1 MEIGRSGMP
10 TVAIVGRPNV
20 GKSSLFNRIIDRR
33 HAIVADEE
41 GTTRDRLVSVV
52 DKYPKKFLL
61 IDTGGL
67 DLRSTDTLIT
77 KVKDQADM
85 AISGADVVLF
95 VVDCNSGLTPTD
107 QMIAD
112 QLRAAN
118 INIILVI
125 NKVDNDNR
133 RNNITEFF
141 NLGFWNYVCV
151 SAHHNIGMDD
161 LYSLVSELL
170 PYESGLVQS
179 NEQDDSIKIA
189 IVGRPNVGKS
199 ALVNAVLGEERTI
212 VSPVAGTTRDAIDSD
227 VVFDDR
233 KLTLIDTAGIRR
245 PGKVGVGIEK
255 FSVLRAMS
263 AVERSDVVL
272 MVADASLLA
281 TSQDIHVAGLAWEMC
296 KGIIVV
302 VNKWDLINN
311 PTEHS
316 QIRAMN
322 RVRDR
327 MHFMSYI
334 PVCFTSALYGEGI
347 DGLLNTVLDLN
358 EERNIEVNNTKLQYA
373 LFTALANHM
382 PKSSKAK
389 TRRGIKIRKMAQVGV
404 NPPTFTVSVNN
415 PELLHFTYKRYL
427 ENQIRKEFGFD
438 RTHLRL
444 IYKKA

>member
-1 MEIGRSGMP
+1 MESSESNMP

-20 GKSSLFNRIIDRR
+20 GKSSLFNRIIDKR
-33 HAIVADEE
+33 HAIVANEE
-41 GTTRDRLVSVV
+41 GTTRDRLVAVV
-52 DKYPKKFLL
+52 DRYPKKFLL

-67 DLRSTDTLIT
+67 DLGSTDHIIT
-77 KVKDQADM
+77 KVKDQARM

-95 VVDCNSGLTPTD
+95 VVDCDAGLTPTD
-107 QMIAD
+107 QTIAD
-112 QLRAAN
+112 QLRTADVN
-118 INIILVI
+118 VILVI
-125 NKVDNDNR
+125 NKVDNDGR
-133 RNNITEFF
+133 RNNIAEFF
-141 NLGFWNYVCV
+141 SLGFWNYVCV

-161 LYSLVSELL
+161 LYGLVSELL
-170 PYESGLVQS
+170 PYSLE
-179 NEQDDSIKIA
+179 DDQEDLEDRSIKIA

-199 ALVNAVLGEERTI
+199 ALVNSILGEERTI
-212 VSPVAGTTRDAIDSD
+212 VSPIAGTTRDAIDSD
-227 VVFDDR
+227 LTFGDR
-233 KLTLIDTAGIRR
+233 QLTLIDTAGIRR

-347 DGLLNTVLDLN
+347 DGLLKTVLDLH
-358 EERNIEVNNTKLQYA
+358 EERNMRVNETKLQYA
-373 LFTALANHM
+373 LFNALANHM
-382 PKSSKAK
+382 PKAPK
-389 TRRGIKIRKMAQVGV
+389 TKSRRGIKIRKMAQVGV

-427 ENQIRKEFGFD
+427 ENQIRRETRFME
-438 RTHLRL
+438 
-444 IYKKA
+444 

>member
-1 MEIGRSGMP
+1 MTSLGSQLP

-20 GKSSLFNRIIDRR
+20 GKSSLFNRVIDRR
-33 HAIVADEE
+33 HAIVANEE

-52 DKYPKKFLL
+52 DRFPKKFMLV
-61 IDTGGL
+61 DTGGL
-67 DLRSTDTLIT
+67 DLGSADTIISQ
-77 KVKDQADM
+77 VKNQADM

-95 VVDCNSGLTPTD
+95 VVDCDAGLTPTD

-112 QLRAAN
+112 RLRTAD
-118 INIILVI
+118 INVILVI
-125 NKVDNDNR
+125 NKVDNDGR
-133 RNNITEFF
+133 RNNISDFF
-141 NLGFWNYVCV
+141 SLGFWNYVCV
-151 SAHHNIGMDD
+151 SAHHNLGMNE
-161 LYSLVSELL
+161 LYELTAELL
-170 PYESGLVQS
+170 PYGNNDLIET
-179 NEQDDSIKIA
+179 QDDSIKIA

-212 VSPVAGTTRDAIDSD
+212 VSPIAGTTRDAIDSD
-227 VVFDDR
+227 LMFDER

-327 MHFMSYI
+327 MHFMNYI

-347 DGLLNTVLDLN
+347 EGLLGTVLDLY
-358 EERNIEVNNTKLQYA
+358 EERHIRVNDTKLQYA
-373 LFTALANHM
+373 LYNALANHM
-382 PKSSKAK
+382 PKAPK
-389 TRRGIKIRKMAQVGV
+389 TKSRRGIKIRKMSQVGV

-427 ENQIRKEFGFD
+427 ENRIRQEFGFD
-438 RTHLRL
+438 RTHLRV
-444 IYKKA
+444 IYKKS

>member
-1 MEIGRSGMP
+1 MESSESNMP

-33 HAIVADEE
+33 HAIVANEE

-52 DKYPKKFLL
+52 DRYEKKFLL
-61 IDTGGL
+61 VDTGGL
-67 DLRSTDTLIT
+67 DLGSTDTLVT
-77 KVKDQADM
+77 KVKEQAGM

-95 VVDCNSGLTPTD
+95 VVDCDSGLTPTD
-107 QMIAD
+107 QLIAE
-112 QLRAAN
+112 QLRTAG

-125 NKVDNDNR
+125 NKVDNDGR
-133 RNNITEFF
+133 RNNIAEFF
-141 NLGFWNYVCV
+141 SMGFWNYVCV

-170 PYESGLVQS
+170 PHEPDASVS
-179 NEQDDSIKIA
+179 NTEDESIKIA

-212 VSPVAGTTRDAIDSD
+212 VSPIAGTTRDAIDSD
-227 VVFDDR
+227 LMFEDR
-233 KLTLIDTAGIRR
+233 QLTLIDTAGIRR

-263 AVERSDVVL
+263 AVERSDVVV

-302 VNKWDLINN
+302 VNKWDLVNN
-311 PTEHS
+311 PTEHA
-316 QIRAMN
+316 QMRAMN

-327 MHFMSYI
+327 MHFMNYI

-347 DGLLNTVLDLN
+347 DGLLATVLDLY
-358 EERNIEVNNTKLQYA
+358 EERNIRVDNTKLQYA
-373 LFTALANHM
+373 LYNALANHM
-382 PKSSKAK
+382 PKAPK
-389 TRRGIKIRKMAQVGV
+389 TKSRRGIKIRKMSQVGV

-427 ENQIRKEFGFD
+427 ENQIRQEFGFN

>member
-1 MEIGRSGMP
+1 M
-10 TVAIVGRPNV
+10 
-20 GKSSLFNRIIDRR
+20 
-33 HAIVADEE
+33 
-41 GTTRDRLVSVV
+41 
-52 DKYPKKFLL
+52 
-61 IDTGGL
+61 
-67 DLRSTDTLIT
+67 
-77 KVKDQADM
+77 
-85 AISGADVVLF
+85 
-95 VVDCNSGLTPTD
+95 
-107 QMIAD
+107 
-112 QLRAAN
+112 
-118 INIILVI
+118 
-125 NKVDNDNR
+125 
-133 RNNITEFF
+133 
-141 NLGFWNYVCV
+141 

-161 LYSLVSELL
+161 LYGLVSELL
-170 PYESGLVQS
+170 PYSLE
-179 NEQDDSIKIA
+179 DDQEDSEDRSIKIA

-199 ALVNAVLGEERTI
+199 ALVNSILGEERTI
-212 VSPVAGTTRDAIDSD
+212 VSPIAGTTRDAIDSD
-227 VVFDDR
+227 LTFGDR
-233 KLTLIDTAGIRR
+233 QLTLIDTAGIRR

-347 DGLLNTVLDLN
+347 DGLLKTVLDLH
-358 EERNIEVNNTKLQYA
+358 EERNMRVNETKLQYA
-373 LFTALANHM
+373 LFNALANHM
-382 PKSSKAK
+382 PKAPK
-389 TRRGIKIRKMAQVGV
+389 TKSRRGIKIRKMAQVGV

-427 ENQIRKEFGFD
+427 ENQIRREFGFD

-444 IYKKA
+444 IYKKG

>member
-1 MEIGRSGMP
+1 MESSESNMP

-20 GKSSLFNRIIDRR
+20 GKSSLFNRIIDKR
-33 HAIVADEE
+33 HAIVANEE
-41 GTTRDRLVSVV
+41 GTTRDRLVAVV
-52 DKYPKKFLL
+52 DRYPKKFLL

-67 DLRSTDTLIT
+67 DLGSTDHIIT
-77 KVKDQADM
+77 KVKDQARM

-95 VVDCNSGLTPTD
+95 VVDCDAGLTPTD
-107 QMIAD
+107 QTIAD
-112 QLRAAN
+112 QLRTADVN
-118 INIILVI
+118 VILVI
-125 NKVDNDNR
+125 NKVDNDGR
-133 RNNITEFF
+133 RNNIAEFF
-141 NLGFWNYVCV
+141 SLGFWNYVCV

-161 LYSLVSELL
+161 LYGLVSELL
-170 PYESGLVQS
+170 PYSLE
-179 NEQDDSIKIA
+179 DDQEDSEDRSIKIA

-199 ALVNAVLGEERTI
+199 ALVNSILGEERTI
-212 VSPVAGTTRDAIDSD
+212 VSPIAGTTRDAIDSD
-227 VVFDDR
+227 LTFGDR
-233 KLTLIDTAGIRR
+233 QLTLIDTAGIRR

-347 DGLLNTVLDLN
+347 DGLL
-358 EERNIEVNNTKLQYA
+358 
-373 LFTALANHM
+373 
-382 PKSSKAK
+382 
-389 TRRGIKIRKMAQVGV
+389 
-404 NPPTFTVSVNN
+404 
-415 PELLHFTYKRYL
+415 
-427 ENQIRKEFGFD
+427 
-438 RTHLRL
+438 
-444 IYKKA
+444 

>member
-1 MEIGRSGMP
+1 MESTESNMP

-20 GKSSLFNRIIDRR
+20 GKSSLFNRIIDKR
-33 HAIVADEE
+33 HAIVANEE
-41 GTTRDRLVSVV
+41 GTTRDRLVAVV
-52 DKYPKKFLL
+52 DRYPKKFLL

-67 DLRSTDTLIT
+67 DLGSTDHIIT
-77 KVKDQADM
+77 KVKDQARM

-95 VVDCNSGLTPTD
+95 VVDCDAGLTPTD
-107 QMIAD
+107 QTIAD
-112 QLRAAN
+112 QLRTADVN
-118 INIILVI
+118 VILVI
-125 NKVDNDNR
+125 NKVDNDGR
-133 RNNITEFF
+133 RNNIAEFF
-141 NLGFWNYVCV
+141 SLGFWNYVCV

-161 LYSLVSELL
+161 LYGLVSELL
-170 PYESGLVQS
+170 PYSLE
-179 NEQDDSIKIA
+179 DDQEDSEDRSIKIA

-199 ALVNAVLGEERTI
+199 ALVNSILGEERTI
-212 VSPVAGTTRDAIDSD
+212 VSPIAGTTRDAIDSD
-227 VVFDDR
+227 LTFGDR
-233 KLTLIDTAGIRR
+233 QLTLIDTAGIRR

-347 DGLLNTVLDLN
+347 DGLLKTVLDLH
-358 EERNIEVNNTKLQYA
+358 EERNMRVNETKLQYA
-373 LFTALANHM
+373 LFNALANHM
-382 PKSSKAK
+382 PKAPK
-389 TRRGIKIRKMAQVGV
+389 TKSRRGIKIRKMAQVGV

-427 ENQIRKEFGFD
+427 ENQIRREFGFD

-444 IYKKA
+444 IYKKG